1 MDNTLTLSLC
11 YYTVIFNIVNLVL
24 VFQKALEES
33 RKELEKEKRR
43 QRYVRREMQ
52 VEFEEQCKLHSE
64 IQKQIQLTKE
74 TGASNQVS
82 GNAMYQW

>member
-1 MDNTLTLSLC
+1 M
-11 YYTVIFNIVNLVL
+11 
-24 VFQKALEES
+24 
-33 RKELEKEKRR
+33 
-43 QRYVRREMQ
+43 RREMQ

>member
-1 MDNTLTLSLC
+1 
-11 YYTVIFNIVNLVL
+11 
-24 VFQKALEES
+24 
-33 RKELEKEKRR
+33 
-43 QRYVRREMQ
+43 MQ

-82 GNAMYQW
+82 GMQYTSGEKDHCQIIVYSSTV